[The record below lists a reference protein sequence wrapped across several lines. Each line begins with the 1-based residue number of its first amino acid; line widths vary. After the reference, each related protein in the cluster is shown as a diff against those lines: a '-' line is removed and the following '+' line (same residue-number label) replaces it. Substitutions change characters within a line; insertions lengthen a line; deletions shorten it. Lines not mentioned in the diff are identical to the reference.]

1 MDCVA
6 LQSSSF
12 HESTADLVM
21 IRCGGAKLMVIMRNC
36 AIKLTIVKVQIA
48 LQFSLFTLVLYKCTL
63 CIVQFSVQVYIVQL
77 AL

>member
-36 AIKLTIVKVQIA
+36 AIKLTIVNVQIA
-48 LQFSLFTLVLYKCTL
+48 IFTVHSSTVQVHTVHCALS
-63 CIVQFSVQVYIVQL
+63 IVQF